1 VVIVVIVT
9 PCRFYTFLL
18 QEVIRTTNGYFSY
31 VIVQSSAMTTSSHM
45 RLPLVIGLDEHA
57 KRRR

>member
-1 VVIVVIVT
+1 MVIVVIVT

-45 RLPLVIGLDEHA
+45 RLPLVIGTDSKL
-57 KRRR
+57 